1 MKKLV
6 FDMLGEEDAK
16 KARKEMRARG
26 YAEEVIDSEIV
37 ADSLFDVLSEKG
49 IIKEMSKETRVTV
62 SEMLRHLSDSIREML
77 SRLTGTETWRIE
89 LRDKATNYRHLSN
102 MFMNAMDTAADD
114 VQRAELVEDI
124 RGEVRYSI
132 KYTTDNKPVVVVTEN
147 ILDGVPESEWVK
159 TVKDTIR
166 NKFPNG
172 IPISGRLIKVN
183 GVTRSEFTNSKYSK
197 HLKSNDKVIYK
208 DKFKAANNLDE
219 IVLASTNYI
228 NEDLNHSRKD
238 RIVEFARGDVLLRI
252 GESDYAAKVIVGFT
266 SGKQMLLYD
275 IVDFTKTVFT
285 IKNKDSSIDFGKN
298 RNLRSELSSDNTISQ
313 NKGIVNTIISENS
326 ENDSTKRQSKKKE
339 TVKTENTF
347 GKKIS
352 PAMTDS
358 ERYEILK
365 DLVIEVAEYEG
376 EADEQISVYKE
387 DLDSKNKNLFK
398 KALLKIGEY
407 FNIFNV
413 DGYKNDN
420 CEIEVFISRGTLK
433 ESSSK
438 LLDNPAMIV
447 KLFPKI
453 DIAIKNAIGIETHNN
468 RYYFD
473 DSTVSFTNLLGGYI
487 DGNYFVPVRF
497 GLKTS
502 VNGKN
507 SLYVLIDQ
515 SKIKKDRVIKQ
526 FAVANYSRLS
536 TISIAEILKNVNS
549 KDILRY
555 VPDNFLDETR
565 KKVKYEAI
573 AETVKRTND
582 KIDNKYIGYIGKG
595 DAASAQRM
603 ITLAA
608 NSNGY
613 NSPVVMH
620 GTYDAR
626 IVDRYGEPHDGT
638 VFTVFDSRRS
648 LADNKDGSA
657 YFFTDNNKVAGLYAQ
672 KSEFAD
678 TNRRYYSEPKVY
690 NAYLKLG
697 KTYTIDAKGSAWNRV
712 PIPDGC
718 KPKTYN
724 GKTTATK
731 EFCIWAKAN
740 GYDSVVFKNIIDGD
754 ARDSSFIGTVYAVFE
769 PEQIKSADLVTYDD
783 EGNIIPLSERFR
795 TDRTDAEAWKNEDIR
810 FSKKKEPVK
819 ALKAEDVFGK
829 DYKAEFEDLKEDI
842 KNLKNLLAALK
853 VEEIM
858 PSEEVKE
865 RRGYLNTILKNK
877 RARFKRIKNLQAI
890 LAQTQKARADTSRY
904 AKLFL
909 DNFQAVKKTGS
920 YRATGENWEIM
931 KTVSEITD
939 TYEPT
944 VSDFA
949 TKAGLAKLQKEHKQ
963 IYDAFMAYAQDK
975 AYIRPFNLSEYK
987 SVLEKLA
994 KEYKAEGA
1002 DISGLAAELKNA
1014 VEIYLNKAADK
1025 QPSYEA
1031 LVREFDVILSDITE
1045 KSEKLADKSEWA
1057 QKIKGQTV
1065 KLVGDQY
1072 RNVIDIFGSLAEANR
1087 YMNGAVKFSLMLVFC
1102 PNTDFYWIPSGPRQ
1116 WKSEEKRK
1124 NMGNIVYVAFYYIY
1138 MLDNGTE
1145 WEYNCIQKYLN
1156 V

>member
-1 MKKLV
+1 MQ
-6 FDMLGEEDAK
+6 A
-16 KARKEMRARG
+16 
-26 YAEEVIDSEIV
+26 
-37 ADSLFDVLSEKG
+37 
-49 IIKEMSKETRVTV
+49 
-62 SEMLRHLSDSIREML
+62 
-77 SRLTGTETWRIE
+77 
-89 LRDKATNYRHLSN
+89 
-102 MFMNAMDTAADD
+102 
-114 VQRAELVEDI
+114 
-124 RGEVRYSI
+124 
-132 KYTTDNKPVVVVTEN
+132 
-147 ILDGVPESEWVK
+147 
-159 TVKDTIR
+159 
-166 NKFPNG
+166 
-172 IPISGRLIKVN
+172 LI
-183 GVTRSEFTNSKYSK
+183 
-197 HLKSNDKVIYK
+197 
-208 DKFKAANNLDE
+208 
-219 IVLASTNYI
+219 
-228 NEDLNHSRKD
+228 
-238 RIVEFARGDVLLRI
+238 
-252 GESDYAAKVIVGFT
+252 
-266 SGKQMLLYD
+266 
-275 IVDFTKTVFT
+275 
-285 IKNKDSSIDFGKN
+285 
-298 RNLRSELSSDNTISQ
+298 
-313 NKGIVNTIISENS
+313 
-326 ENDSTKRQSKKKE
+326 
-339 TVKTENTF
+339 
-347 GKKIS
+347 
-352 PAMTDS
+352 
-358 ERYEILK
+358 
-365 DLVIEVAEYEG
+365 
-376 EADEQISVYKE
+376 
-387 DLDSKNKNLFK
+387 
-398 KALLKIGEY
+398 KIGEC
-407 FNIFNV
+407 FDVFGDRI
-413 DGYKNDN
+413 YKNDN
-420 CEIEVFISRGTLK
+420 YETEISVSKGTLK
-433 ESSSK
+433 ESASKVLNNPLSIAK
-438 LLDNPAMIV
+438 LLP
-447 KLFPKI
+447 KLEM
-453 DIAIKNAIGIETHNN
+453 AIKNAIGIEAHDN
-468 RYYFD
+468 RYFFD
-473 DSTVSFTNLLGGYI
+473 DNTVLFTNLLGGYI
-487 DGNYFVPVRF
+487 DGDYFVPVRF

-502 VNGKN
+502 TYGQN
-507 SLYVLIDQ
+507 SLYVVIDQ

-526 FAVANYSRLS
+526 LAVANYSRLS
-536 TISIAEILKNVNS
+536 VISIAEILKNVNS

-638 VFTVFDSRRS
+638 VFTVFDSSRS

-657 YFFTDNNKVAGLYAQ
+657 YFFTDNNKVAGMYAQ

-795 TDRTDAEAWKNEDIR
+795 TDRTGAEAWKNEDIR

-877 RARFKRIKNLQAI
+877 RARFMRIKNLQAI

-931 KTVSEITD
+931 KAVSEITD
-939 TYEPT
+939 TYEPV

-963 IYDAFMAYAQDK
+963 IYDAFMAYARDK
-975 AYIRPFNLSEYK
+975 AYIRPFNLSEHK

-1072 RNVIDIFGSLAEANR
+1072 RNVIDTFGSLAEANR

-1102 PNTDFYWIPSGPRQ
+1102 TNTG
-1116 WKSEEKRK
+1116 
-1124 NMGNIVYVAFYYIY
+1124 VYRISRG
-1138 MLDNGTE
+1138 L
-1145 WEYNCIQKYLN
+1145 
-1156 V
+1156 

>member
-1 MKKLV
+1 M
-6 FDMLGEEDAK
+6 FDMLGEEGAK

-26 YAEEVIDSEIV
+26 YAEDVIDSEIV

-49 IIKEMSKETRVTV
+49 IIKEMSKETRVSV
-62 SEMLRHLSDSIREML
+62 ADMLRHLSDSIREML

-124 RGEVRYSI
+124 RGE
-132 KYTTDNKPVVVVTEN
+132 KTE
-147 ILDGVPESEWVK
+147 
-159 TVKDTIR
+159 
-166 NKFPNG
+166 
-172 IPISGRLIKVN
+172 
-183 GVTRSEFTNSKYSK
+183 
-197 HLKSNDKVIYK
+197 
-208 DKFKAANNLDE
+208 
-219 IVLASTNYI
+219 
-228 NEDLNHSRKD
+228 
-238 RIVEFARGDVLLRI
+238 
-252 GESDYAAKVIVGFT
+252 
-266 SGKQMLLYD
+266 
-275 IVDFTKTVFT
+275 
-285 IKNKDSSIDFGKN
+285 
-298 RNLRSELSSDNTISQ
+298 
-313 NKGIVNTIISENS
+313 
-326 ENDSTKRQSKKKE
+326 KRQSSKKE
-339 TVKTENTF
+339 AVKAKKTENTF

-502 VNGKN
+502 INGKN

-536 TISIAEILKNVNS
+536 VISIAEILKNVNS

-555 VPDNFLDETR
+555 VPDNFLDDTR
-565 KKVKYEAI
+565 RRVKYEAI

-638 VFTVFDSRRS
+638 VFTVFDSSRS

-657 YFFTDNNKVAGLYAQ
+657 YFFTDNNKVAGMYAQ

-795 TDRTDAEAWKNEDIR
+795 TDRTGAEAWKNEDIR

-829 DYKAEFEDLKEDI
+829 DYKAEY
-842 KNLKNLLAALK
+842 AALK
-853 VEEIM
+853 EETENIRKEIAVL
-858 PSEEVKE
+858 SAEEHIDSGYRQKQTERLTQILEKKE
-865 RRGYLNTILKNK
+865 ALLK
-877 RARFKRIKNLQAI
+877 RMDSLRTI
-890 LAQTQKARADTSRY
+890 LAQLQARNANVSRY

-931 KTVSEITD
+931 KAVSEITD

-963 IYDAFMAYAQDK
+963 IYDAFMAYARDK

-1072 RNVIDIFGSLAEANR
+1072 RNVIDTFGSLAEANR

-1102 PNTDFYWIPSGPRQ
+1102 TNTG
-1116 WKSEEKRK
+1116 
-1124 NMGNIVYVAFYYIY
+1124 VYRISRG
-1138 MLDNGTE
+1138 L
-1145 WEYNCIQKYLN
+1145 
-1156 V
+1156 